1 MLFDWILFTKNLY
14 FDNLVVNRDEPT
26 LNYLL
31 LEIVSI
37 EGRTE
42 SGELRSIY
50 PSWKINIK
58 NKRVHFDVYPF
69 ALRAM
74 FEFYD

>member
-1 MLFDWILFTKNLY
+1 MY

-42 SGELRSIY
+42 WVNCVQFIRRER
-50 PSWKINIK
+50 
-58 NKRVHFDVYPF
+58 
-69 ALRAM
+69 
-74 FEFYD
+74 